1 MANYITRWNP
11 IREITAMQSLMN
23 QLWDQV
29 SSEESGMVGR
39 TLALDIVDGREAYTV
54 KTALPGVDSEN
65 IRINLEDNY
74 LTIEAEIP
82 EHTVEREEDKII
94 VREMSSGRYARRVR
108 LPQTVDGNKV
118 EAQYQDGILTLTLPK
133 VAEAQPRSIPVRRIM
148 PGHNNN

>member
-29 SSEESGMVGR
+29 SNEESGMVGR

-65 IRINLEDNY
+65 IRVNLEDNY

-108 LPQTVDGNKV
+108 LPQTVDGSKV

-133 VAEAQPRSIPVRRIM
+133 VAEAQPRSIPVRRIT
-148 PGHNNN
+148 PAHNNN

>member
-108 LPQTVDGNKV
+108 LPQTVDGSKV